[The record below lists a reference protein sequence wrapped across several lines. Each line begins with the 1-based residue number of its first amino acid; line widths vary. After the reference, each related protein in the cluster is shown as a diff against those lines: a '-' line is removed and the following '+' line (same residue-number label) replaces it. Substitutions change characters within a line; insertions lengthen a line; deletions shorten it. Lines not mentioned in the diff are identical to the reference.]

1 MRVNEVLRL
10 EGAQLHEALDAENNT
25 GIATENL
32 VKIVEAHRANEW
44 KRFDTNEAFD
54 AYLNSLAEK

>member
-1 MRVNEVLRL
+1 MRVNEVIQL
-10 EGAQLHEALDAENNT
+10 EGQKLFEALDASNDT
-25 GIATENL
+25 GVATENL

-54 AYLNSLAEK
+54 AYLDSLAEK